1 MSKIVEMPRP
11 MSAAIRELTDDPARS
26 AALPGYLYSDP
37 AVFEME
43 KTRLFQKVWQCVG
56 HASELPNAGDY
67 LVTTIIDQELF
78 VLRGA
83 DGELRA
89 FYNVCQHRAHELLK
103 GRGNVASVIVCP
115 YHAWSYELDG
125 RLRGARST
133 RKLPDFDPIAYGLEP
148 VRLETPLGFLF
159 VNLDPQARPL
169 SELAGDMFADM
180 TREMPWIDRLT
191 INPAYSAVAGER
203 ALLDANWKILA
214 ENCLECYHCSPA
226 HRAFV
231 DMIDVGNYTLSRHG
245 AWMKSAAP
253 LRRADSSA
261 YHVGAEEPVQHNSYW
276 HLFPNIEFGLMP
288 GSRALSAFWFTPT
301 SAEQTGIAWVL
312 LTLPG
317 EGLPQDRVD
326 YFSNVLWP
334 EDVAL
339 CTSVHR
345 GLKSK
350 GYRGGRFVAGI
361 DLPGVSEINV
371 HEFQR
376 LYAQAMGL
384 QAIGL

>member
-1 MSKIVEMPRP
+1 MGPRDNNVIQMPRA
-11 MSAAIRELTDDPARS
+11 AAIRELTDDPTRS

-37 AVFEME
+37 AVFETE
-43 KTRLFQKVWQCVG
+43 KTRLFHRTWQCIG
-56 HASELPNAGDY
+56 HASELPNVGDY
-67 LVTTIIDQELF
+67 LVAKVIDQELF

-115 YHAWSYELDG
+115 YHAWTYELDG

-133 RKLPDFDPIAYGLEP
+133 RTLPDFDPAAYGLEA
-148 VRLETPLGFLF
+148 VRLETPFGFLF
-159 VNLDPQARPL
+159 VNLDPLARPL
-169 SELAGDMFADM
+169 SELAGAMFDDMAA
-180 TREMPWIDRLT
+180 EMPWLDQLAV
-191 INPAYSAVAGER
+191 NPKFSMVPGGR
-203 ALLDANWKILA
+203 ALLDANWKVAA
-214 ENCLECYHCSPA
+214 ENCLECYHCGPA

-231 DMIDVGNYTLSRHG
+231 DMIDIPHYTLTQHG

-261 YHVGAEEPVQHNSYW
+261 YKVGAEEPVQHNSYW
-276 HLFPNIEFGLMP
+276 HLFPNIEFALMP
-288 GSRALSAFWFTPT
+288 GSRALSAFWFWPVN
-301 SAEQTGIAWVL
+301 AEQTGIAWVL

-317 EGLPQDRVD
+317 EGLAQDRVD
-326 YFSNVLWP
+326 YLSDVLWP

-350 GYRGGRFVAGI
+350 GYRGGRFVAGH

-384 QAIGL
+384 

>member
-1 MSKIVEMPRP
+1 MTVDNNVIQMPRT
-11 MSAAIRELTDDPARS
+11 AAIRELTDDPQRS

-37 AVFEME
+37 AVFETE
-43 KTRLFQKVWQCVG
+43 TTRLFHKLWQCVG
-56 HASELPNAGDY
+56 HASELPNIGDY
-67 LVTTIIDQELF
+67 LVAKVIDQELF

-83 DGELRA
+83 DGQLRA

-115 YHAWSYELDG
+115 YHAWTYELDG
-125 RLRGARST
+125 KLRGARAT
-133 RKLPDFDPIAYGLEP
+133 KKMPDFDPAAYGLEP

-159 VNLDPQARPL
+159 VNLDPTARPL
-169 SELAGDMFADM
+169 AELAGDMFADM
-180 TREMPWIDRLT
+180 AAEMPWLDHVA
-191 INPAYSAVAGER
+191 INPNHSMMGGER
-203 ALLDANWKILA
+203 ALLDANWKVLA
-214 ENCLECYHCSPA
+214 ENCLECYHCGPA

-231 DMIDVGNYTLSRHG
+231 DMIDIPNYTLTQHG
-245 AWMKSAAP
+245 GWMKSAAP
-253 LRRADSSA
+253 LRRADSCA
-261 YHVGAEEPVQHNSYW
+261 YKVGADEPVQHNSYW
-276 HLFPNIEFGLMP
+276 HLFPNIEFALMP
-288 GSRALSAFWFTPT
+288 GSRALSVFWFAPIN
-301 SAEQTGIAWVL
+301 AEQTGIAWMM

-317 EGLPQDRVD
+317 ENLPADRVD

-334 EDVAL
+334 EDVTL

-350 GYRGGRFVAGI
+350 GYRGGRFIAGQ
-361 DLPGVSEINV
+361 DLPGVSEANV

-384 QAIGL
+384 

>member
-1 MSKIVEMPRP
+1 MQRP
-11 MSAAIRELTDDPARS
+11 AAIRELTEDAARS

-37 AVFEME
+37 AVFEAE
-43 KTRLFQKVWQCVG
+43 KTRLFHKVWQCVG

-67 LVTTIIDQELF
+67 LVAGIIDQEIF
-78 VLRGA
+78 VLRGQ
-83 DGELRA
+83 DGALRA

-125 RLRGARST
+125 RLRGARAT
-133 RKLPDFDPIAYGLEP
+133 RHLPDFDPAAYGLEP

-180 TREMPWIDRLT
+180 VREMPWIDQVAV
-191 INPAYSAVAGER
+191 NPRHSLMVGER
-203 ALLDANWKILA
+203 AVLDANWKVLA
-214 ENCLECYHCSPA
+214 ENCLECYHCGPA

-231 DMIDVGNYTLSRHG
+231 DMIDVGRYTLSQHG

-253 LRRADSSA
+253 LRSGDNSA
-261 YHVGAEEPVQHNSYW
+261 YKVGAEEPVQHNSYW

-288 GSRALSAFWFTPT
+288 GSRAVSVFWFQPVDAERT
-301 SAEQTGIAWVL
+301 SIAWSA
-312 LTLPG
+312 LTFPG
-317 EGLPQDRVD
+317 ENLPADRVD
-326 YFSNVLWP
+326 YLSNVLWP
-334 EDVAL
+334 EDVTL
-339 CTSVHR
+339 CASVQR

-350 GYRGGRFVAGI
+350 GYRGGRFVAGP
-361 DLPGVSEINV
+361 DLPGVSEANV
-371 HEFQR
+371 HAFQR
-376 LYAQAMGL
+376 RYAALMGL
-384 QAIGL
+384 

>member
-1 MSKIVEMPRP
+1 MSQVVQMPRP
-11 MSAAIRELTDDPARS
+11 AAIRELTDDPTRS

-37 AVFEME
+37 AVFEAE
-43 KTRLFQKVWQCVG
+43 KTRLFHKLWQCVG

-67 LVTTIIDQELF
+67 LVAKVVDQELF

-83 DGELRA
+83 DGQLRA

-125 RLRGARST
+125 KLRGARAT
-133 RKLPDFDPIAYGLEP
+133 KQLPDFDPAAYGLEP
-148 VRLETPLGFLF
+148 VRLETPLGLLF
-159 VNLDPQARPL
+159 VNLDPLARPL
-169 SELAGDMFADM
+169 GELAGDMFDDM
-180 TREMPWIDRLT
+180 AAEMPWLDQLAV
-191 INPAYSAVAGER
+191 NPNHSMMGGER
-203 ALLDANWKILA
+203 AVLEANWKVLA
-214 ENCLECYHCSPA
+214 ENCLECYHCNHA

-231 DMIDVGNYTLSRHG
+231 DIIDVRHYTLTQHG

-253 LRRADSSA
+253 LRSADSSA
-261 YHVGAEEPVQHNSYW
+261 YRVGAEEPVQHNSYW
-276 HLFPNIEFGLMP
+276 HLFPNIEFALMP
-288 GSRALSAFWFTPT
+288 GSRSLSIFWFAPIN
-301 SAEQTGIAWVL
+301 AEQTGDAWMMM
-312 LTLPG
+312 TPPG
-317 EGLPQDRVD
+317 ENLPRDRVD

-339 CTSVHR
+339 CNSVQR

-350 GYRGGRFVAGI
+350 GYRGGRFVAGA
-361 DLPGVSEINV
+361 DLPGVSEANV

-384 QAIGL
+384 